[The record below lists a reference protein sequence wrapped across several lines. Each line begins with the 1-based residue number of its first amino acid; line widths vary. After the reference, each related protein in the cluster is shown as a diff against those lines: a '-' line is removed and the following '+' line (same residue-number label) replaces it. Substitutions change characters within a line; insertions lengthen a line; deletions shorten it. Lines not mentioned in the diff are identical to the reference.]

1 MERLAIITGLKGPR
15 GQGTNLSFSCVPRI
29 FVYKQLLDMRV
40 GVALEAC
47 VRFPR
52 VAAEKKFM
60 YVSKACSTW
69 KNRTISMSCLQRP
82 MSWTKR
88 MLLLNTLDLF
98 CIQVGKCIWQDSDV
112 AIHVY
117 IRI

>member
-1 MERLAIITGLKGPR
+1 
-15 GQGTNLSFSCVPRI
+15 
-29 FVYKQLLDMRV
+29 MRV
-40 GVALEAC
+40 GVALEAWL
-47 VRFPR
+47 RFPR

-60 YVSKACSTW
+60 QVSKAYKTW
-69 KNRTISMSCLQRP
+69 KNQTISMNCLQRP
-82 MSWTKR
+82 MSWTNQ

-98 CIQVGKCIWQDSDV
+98 CIQVGKCIWQELDV